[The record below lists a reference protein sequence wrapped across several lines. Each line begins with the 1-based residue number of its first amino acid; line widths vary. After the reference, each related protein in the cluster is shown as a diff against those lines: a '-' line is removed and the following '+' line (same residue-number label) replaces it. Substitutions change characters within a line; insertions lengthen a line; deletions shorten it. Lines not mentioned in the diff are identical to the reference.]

1 MALKLYHSTESTC
14 SQKVRFVMATKNLQ
28 WEQVNLNL
36 RKGEQFTK
44 EYLALNPKAVVP
56 TLLHEDSVI
65 RESTVIIEY
74 LDDVFPEPPMKPVT
88 APGRANMRLLLKAF
102 DEEVHPA
109 VGILSY
115 AIVLRHQ
122 MNSLYSADELEQHF
136 QKIVDPG
143 RRQRQQG
150 THSEGLRSE
159 ASRNAYRSLD
169 GVIKLMERS
178 LEGREWLAG
187 DSFSL
192 LDACAA
198 PYMVRIG
205 NIGLSA
211 LWAEREG
218 VTRWLKKV
226 TAHVENLGLDEPW
239 GSDSFHTMVAGHV
252 QDGQAEI
259 SAFLDATG

>member
-1 MALKLYHSTESTC
+1 MKLYHNPVSTC

-56 TLLHEDSVI
+56 TLLHNNSVI

-74 LDDVFPEPPMKPVT
+74 LDDVFPTPPMKP
-88 APGRANMRLLLKAF
+88 AAALDRANMRLLLKAF

-122 MNSLYSADELEQHF
+122 MNRLYTADELAQHF

-150 THSEGLRSE
+150 THAEGLRSA
-159 ASRNAYRSLD
+159 ASANAFRSLE
-169 GVIKLMERS
+169 GVTRLMERS

-187 DSFSL
+187 DCFSL

-198 PYMVRIG
+198 PYMIRIG

-211 LWAEREG
+211 LWGEHES
-218 VTRWLKKV
+218 VTRWLEKV
-226 TAHVENLGLDEPW
+226 TAQVESLGLDEPW
-239 GSDSFHTMVAGHV
+239 GSDSFHSMVAGYV
-252 QDGQAEI
+252 QGSQAEI